1 MHPFSKSV
9 SYCHQCG
16 IQTDLN
22 WKFCPSCNTSLL
34 NQNNFQ
40 VNDSVISGDLTI
52 NQTKTNITSVVTRC
66 QNCRSEGNMIIS
78 PCKRIECSKK
88 SCEKCMGTFDNHCGL
103 ECQGLTRKEHVEESR
118 IRTQHERIVNEK
130 VERMRQEEQER
141 KRQEERIVNKRKRQE
156 KRIVYLRESKKRR
169 LNLFLGVVFLFLP
182 GLVLLGVGSIS
193 AWGDTELNYICSSGD
208 TINGGDV
215 LDGTYDC
222 MDGSDE
228 DSSSENEDFR
238 NRVDEQ
244 NKTLQ
249 THEIY
254 GALSCSGGIILLGFY
269 FMINGAALSGDRIKQ
284 DDEWHH

>member
-1 MHPFSKSV
+1 MHPFRKSV

-103 ECQGLTRKEHVEESR
+103 ECQGLTRKEHVEELE
-118 IRTQHERIVNEK
+118 RT
-130 VERMRQEEQER
+130 RQEKQER
-141 KRQEERIVNKRKRQE
+141 KWQEE
-156 KRIVYLRESKKRR
+156 YLDLRESKKRT
-169 LNLFLGVVFLFLP
+169 LNLFLGLVFLVLP
-182 GLVLLGVGSIS
+182 GLVLLGAGSS
-193 AWGDTELNYICSSGD
+193 FYFGDAELNYICSSGD

-254 GALSCSGGIILLGFY
+254 GALSFSGGIILLLLFLA
-269 FMINGAALSGDRIKQ
+269 ICSDVLD
-284 DDEWHH
+284 